1 MVGHLRLL
9 ALDGHMPNFNEVKRR
24 VVHTVQRRLVN
35 PVGRQLPVTMLE
47 TVGRKSGEPRHTA
60 IGGRVIDNAFWL
72 VSEHG
77 DHADFVRNIIANPA
91 VRVRIDG
98 QWRTG
103 TAHPVPDDDP
113 VARLRQLPQ
122 LNSAVVRVMGTDLL
136 SVRVDLD

>member
-1 MVGHLRLL
+1 MVDLRDL
-9 ALDGHMPNFNEVKRR
+9 KRR
-24 VVHTVQRRLVN
+24 IVHGAQRRIVN

-60 IGGRVIDNAFWL
+60 VGGRVIGDQFWM

-77 DHADFVRNIIANPA
+77 DHADFVRNIKANPA
-91 VRVRIDG
+91 VRVRING
-98 QWRTG
+98 EWRSG
-103 TAHPVPDDDP
+103 TAHLVPDDDP

>member
-1 MVGHLRLL
+1 
-9 ALDGHMPNFNEVKRR
+9 MPDFNDLKRR
-24 VVHTVQRRLVN
+24 VVHAVQRHMVN
-35 PVGRQLPVTMLE
+35 PIGRQLPVTMLE
-47 TVGRKSGEPRHTA
+47 TIGRKSGQPRHTA
-60 IGGRVIDNAFWL
+60 VGGRVIDNAFWL

-77 DHADFVRNIIANPA
+77 EHADFVRNIKANPA

-103 TAHPVPDDDP
+103 TAHLLPDDDP

-122 LNSAVVRVMGTDLL
+122 LNSAVVRVMGTELL

>member
-1 MVGHLRLL
+1 
-9 ALDGHMPNFNEVKRR
+9 MPDFNDLKRR
-24 VVHTVQRRLVN
+24 VVHAVQRRLVN

-47 TVGRKSGEPRHTA
+47 TTGRKSGQPRHTA

-77 DHADFVRNIIANPA
+77 EHADFVRNIKADPT

-98 QWRTG
+98 QWRSG
-103 TAHPVPDDDP
+103 TAHLLPDDDP

>member
-1 MVGHLRLL
+1 LRPL
-9 ALDGHMPNFNEVKRR
+9 ALDDDMTDFNTIKRR
-24 VVHTVQRRLVN
+24 VIRAVQGRVVN

-47 TVGRKSGEPRHTA
+47 TIGRKSGEPRHTA
-60 IGGRVIDNAFWL
+60 IGGRVIDGAFWL

-77 DHADFVRNIIANPA
+77 DHADFVRNIKANPA

-136 SVRVDLD
+136 SVRVDLA

>member
-1 MVGHLRLL
+1 MSK
-9 ALDGHMPNFNEVKRR
+9 FNEAKRR
-24 VVHTVQRRLVN
+24 VIRAVQGRVVN

-47 TVGRKSGEPRHTA
+47 TVGRKSGQPRHTA
-60 IGGRVIDNAFWL
+60 IGGRVIDDAFWL

-77 DHADFVRNIIANPA
+77 EHSDFVRNIKADPS

-103 TAHPVPDDDP
+103 TAHLVPEDDP
-113 VARLRQLPQ
+113 AERLRLLPQ

>member
-1 MVGHLRLL
+1 
-9 ALDGHMPNFNEVKRR
+9 MPSFNEIKRR
-24 VVHTVQRRLVN
+24 VVHTVQRHVVN

-47 TVGRKSGEPRHTA
+47 TIGRKSGQPRHTA
-60 IGGRVIDNAFWL
+60 IGGRVIDGAFWL

-77 DHADFVRNIIANPA
+77 DHADFVRNIKADPA

-103 TAHPVPDDDP
+103 TAHLVPEDDP

-122 LNSAVVRVMGTDLL
+122 MNSAVVRVMGTDLL